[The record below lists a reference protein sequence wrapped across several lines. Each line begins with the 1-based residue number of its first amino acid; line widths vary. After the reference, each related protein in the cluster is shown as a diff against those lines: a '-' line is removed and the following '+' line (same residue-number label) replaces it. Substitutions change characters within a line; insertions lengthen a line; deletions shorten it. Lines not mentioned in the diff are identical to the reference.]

1 MEHNPEDLKMA
12 FTTPEGVK
20 IRIYDT
26 YCKNFT
32 LADKEI
38 ADAKF
43 NDILFRSLERR
54 ELARMRESGASV

>member
-1 MEHNPEDLKMA
+1 MVHNPEDLRM
-12 FTTPEGVK
+12 TLITPEGVK
-20 IRIYDT
+20 VRIYDT

-38 ADAKF
+38 VDAKI

-54 ELARMRESGASV
+54 ELARLRETGASV